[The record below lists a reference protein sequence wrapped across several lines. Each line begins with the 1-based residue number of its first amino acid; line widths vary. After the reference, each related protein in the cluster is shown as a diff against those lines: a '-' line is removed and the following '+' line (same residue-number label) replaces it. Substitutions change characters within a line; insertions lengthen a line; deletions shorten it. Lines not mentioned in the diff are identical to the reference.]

1 MTLEPQVPGI
11 ATVIQLA
18 IAPVFML
25 TAIGSMLN
33 VIVGRLSRA
42 IDRARL
48 LESDVPRLSGE
59 AQQYAKEELHVIS
72 RRVRWVN
79 RAITSC
85 TVCALLICLEIAA
98 LFVGAFLTADVTA
111 AAGWIFVLAMV
122 ALTVGLLAFL
132 REVFLSTRHVRIGS
146 HRPGF

>member
-1 MTLEPQVPGI
+1 MTLEPHVPGI
-11 ATVIQLA
+11 AGVIQLA

-48 LESDVPRLSGE
+48 LESDVSRLSGD
-59 AQQYAKEELHVIS
+59 AQEYAAEELHVLS

-122 ALTVGLLAFL
+122 ALTIGLLAFL
-132 REVFLSTRHVRIGS
+132 REVFLATRHVRIGS

>member
-1 MTLEPQVPGI
+1 
-11 ATVIQLA
+11 
-18 IAPVFML
+18 ML